1 MASNRRRHAA
11 TIAVARGS
19 RLGRVASAGSA
30 TMTGTS
36 APSPW
41 RNTKASA
48 KPANAPPPMTMLLWT
63 DILDLLPRTL
73 ATQYSWAKQEGE
85 TRALG
90 PRTAI
95 PGRRGLE
102 MHQVSHRD
110 GRNFRGLCCTP
121 RDGQIE

>member
-11 TIAVARGS
+11 TIAVARGA

-30 TMTGTS
+30 TMMGTS
-36 APSPW
+36 VPSPW
-41 RNTKASA
+41 RNAKASA
-48 KPANAPPPMTMLLWT
+48 RPANAPPPMTMLLWT

-85 TRALG
+85 TRVLG
-90 PRTAI
+90 PRTAV

-102 MHQVSHRD
+102 MRWVSHRD
-110 GRNFRGLCCTP
+110 GRDFEALPCP
-121 RDGQIE
+121 A